1 MLTRKIALPKTHYA
15 FAILLVFIQAIL
27 PCLGLAFQPE
37 LVRPIESSP
46 TKIDQLEFSVV
57 TQDQWRAVLYFGSKF
72 ETDPNHNDEVT
83 LQLRIV
89 NRGVKQIVVPT
100 FDSFTAMLQSPEGN
114 ETVLGKARDHT
125 ILTPPIL
132 LKPGQG
138 YSYPIIARLMQPHDG
153 DGIELVYADRTGGG
167 SVTAMKP
174 GTYSLY
180 FKLHS
185 SKLFND
191 WAPEADLW
199 ISPGTTGKVTFRV
212 LSAGEN

>member
-1 MLTRKIALPKTHYA
+1 M
-15 FAILLVFIQAIL
+15 
-27 PCLGLAFQPE
+27 
-37 LVRPIESSP
+37 RPIESSP

-57 TQDQWRAVLYFGSKF
+57 TQDQWRGAPYFGSKF
-72 ETDPNHNDEVT
+72 AVDRDHNDEVT

-89 NRGVKQIVVPT
+89 NQGAKQIVVPT
-100 FDSFTAMLQSPEGN
+100 FDSFTAILQSPEGN
-114 ETVLGKARDHT
+114 ETVLGKGRDHT

-153 DGIELVYADRTGGG
+153 GGIDLVYADRTGGG

-191 WAPEADLW
+191 WAPDADLW
-199 ISPGTTGKVTFRV
+199 ITSGTTGKVTFTV
-212 LSAGEN
+212 ISASKN